1 MIENV
6 STQLTVFH
14 CLCPLPA
21 SRKGLRLPLRS
32 ALFGEGGRDWRPCYG
47 KIDNYIESLIIII
60 PVYYFLLDTLNEQC
74 WLILFILNTC
84 KQVLWQEVN
93 TQTSFH
99 QCLLCLL
106 RKINNLQ
113 VQIYINLKTVNRFK
127 YKMDYSLV
135 VLSMCVQ

>member
-1 MIENV
+1 MEV
-6 STQLTVFH
+6 
-14 CLCPLPA
+14 LPY
-21 SRKGLRLPLRS
+21 KL
-32 ALFGEGGRDWRPCYG
+32 YG
-47 KIDNYIESLIIII
+47 KIDNCIESLTIII
-60 PVYYFLLDTLNEQC
+60 PVYYFLLDVFKVQC

-84 KQVLWQEVN
+84 KQVLWQAVN
-93 TQTSFH
+93 TQTAFH

-135 VLSMCVQ
+135 ILSMCVQ